1 MLSRRAS
8 VMLLLAVTAVL
19 AVAAILLPRIPQPQ
33 EYHDFADQR
42 TFLGLPHI
50 GDVISNLAFIVFGL
64 WGLVF
69 LLRLDPEQIPRHFI
83 DRRER
88 WPYLFVFA
96 GSLLT
101 GIGSWYYHLHPDN
114 ASLVWDRL
122 PMTIAFMSLVA
133 AVIAERISLR
143 AGLWLLPVLLL
154 VGMDSVLQWFMS
166 EVRDAGDVRFYVA
179 VQAYSVLVL
188 VIALFMPTR
197 YTRGWDLAVVAGL
210 YALAKVLEILDRQI
224 YAIGHFVSG
233 HTLKHLAAAAG
244 AYWILRMLQKR
255 RPLPGPPSASPG
267 P

>member
-1 MLSRRAS
+1 
-8 VMLLLAVTAVL
+8 
-19 AVAAILLPRIPQPQ
+19 
-33 EYHDFADQR
+33 
-42 TFLGLPHI
+42 
-50 GDVISNLAFIVFGL
+50 
-64 WGLVF
+64 
-69 LLRLDPEQIPRHFI
+69 
-83 DRRER
+83 
-88 WPYLFVFA
+88 
-96 GSLLT
+96 
-101 GIGSWYYHLHPDN
+101 
-114 ASLVWDRL
+114 
-122 PMTIAFMSLVA
+122 
-133 AVIAERISLR
+133 
-143 AGLWLLPVLLL
+143 
-154 VGMDSVLQWFMS
+154 
-166 EVRDAGDVRFYVA
+166 VRDAGDVRFYVA